1 MRRQPRGPQHG
12 TTVEAQALP
21 SDSCVDVQSQNISLD
36 CVYLLGTGGLGF
48 LPSPACMLNALKI
61 QFWLSQVFL
70 LARDGEGQ
78 A

>member
-1 MRRQPRGPQHG
+1 MEPPWQSELCHLTAVSEVP
-12 TTVEAQALP
+12 
-21 SDSCVDVQSQNISLD
+21 SQNVSLD
-36 CVYLLGTGGLGF
+36 CVYLLGTGGLGS